1 VALRDTLTGDQRT
14 YIEKVGFFYE
24 AYGLPRTVGRILGLL
39 LIADPQ
45 EQSLDEIT
53 DALSVAKSSVSTG
66 ARFLMQAGLVERAA
80 VPNDRK
86 SYYRLRPD
94 AWAKALRDRLAS
106 NTAYQRLAEDG
117 LAVVGDGN
125 ERARKNLREMADL
138 YEYFG
143 RETVAVIDRW
153 EEQHVKGPARS

>member
-1 VALRDTLTGDQRT
+1 MALRDTLTGDQRT

-39 LIADPQ
+39 LIAEPQ

-66 ARFLMQAGLVERAA
+66 ARFLTQAGLIERAA
-80 VPNDRK
+80 VAGDRK
-86 SYYRLRPD
+86 SYYRMRPG

-106 NTAYQRLAEDG
+106 NDAYQRLAEEG
-117 LAVVGDGN
+117 LKVISEDN
-125 ERARKNLREMADL
+125 EQARRNLREMAEL

-143 RETVAVIDRW
+143 RESAAAIDRW
-153 EEQHVKGPARS
+153 EARQD

>member
-1 VALRDTLTGDQRT
+1 
-14 YIEKVGFFYE
+14 
-24 AYGLPRTVGRILGLL
+24 LGLL

-66 ARFLMQAGLVERAA
+66 ARFLTQAGLVERAA
-80 VPNDRK
+80 VSNDRK
-86 SYYRLRPD
+86 SYYRLRPG

-106 NTAYQRLAEDG
+106 NVAYQRLAEEG
-117 LAVVGDGN
+117 LTVVGAGN
-125 ERARKNLREMADL
+125 EQARENLREMAEL

-143 RETVAVIDRW
+143 RETAALIDRW
-153 EEQHVKGPARS
+153 EEQHVKGSGRS

>member
-1 VALRDTLTGDQRT
+1 MALRDTLTGDQRT

-66 ARFLMQAGLVERAA
+66 ARFLVQAGLVERAA
-80 VPNDRK
+80 VSGDRK
-86 SYYRLRPD
+86 TYYRTRPG

-106 NTAYQRLAEDG
+106 NAAYKRLAEDG
-117 LAVVGDGN
+117 LHVVGADN
-125 ERARKNLREMADL
+125 IQARANLREMADL
-138 YEYFG
+138 YDFFG
-143 RETVAVIDRW
+143 RETEAVLDRW
-153 EEQHVKGPARS
+153 DAEHDGGMPRS

>member
-1 VALRDTLTGDQRT
+1 MALRDTLTGDQRT

-24 AYGLPRTVGRILGLL
+24 AYGMPRTIGRILGLL

-66 ARFLMQAGLVERAA
+66 ARFLVQAGLIERAA
-80 VPNDRK
+80 VTGDRK
-86 SYYRLRPD
+86 SYYRMKPG

-106 NTAYQRLAEDG
+106 NAAYQRLAEEG
-117 LAVVGDGN
+117 LAVVGEGN
-125 ERARKNLREMADL
+125 APARENLRQMAEL

-143 RETVAVIDRW
+143 RETAAAIDRW
-153 EEQHVKGPARS
+153 ESQHQAGSGRP

>member
-1 VALRDTLTGDQRT
+1 MALRDTLTGDQRT

-39 LIADPQ
+39 LIAEPQ

-53 DALSVAKSSVSTG
+53 DALSVAKSSISTG
-66 ARFLMQAGLVERAA
+66 TRFLMQAGLIERAA
-80 VPNDRK
+80 VSGDRK
-86 SYYRLRPD
+86 TYHRIRPG

-106 NTAYQRLAEDG
+106 NAAYQRLAEEG
-117 LAVVGDGN
+117 LAVVGEEN
-125 ERARKNLREMADL
+125 EQARANLRDMADL

-143 RETVAVIDRW
+143 RETAAVLDRW
-153 EEQHVKGPARS
+153 DGQHG

>member
-1 VALRDTLTGDQRT
+1 MALRDTLTGDQRT

-66 ARFLMQAGLVERAA
+66 ARFLIQAGLVERAA
-80 VPNDRK
+80 VEGDRK
-86 SYYRLRPD
+86 SFYRVRPG

-117 LAVVGDGN
+117 LRVVGGN
-125 ERARKNLREMADL
+125 NEAASRNLREMADL

-143 RETVAVIDRW
+143 RESAAALDRW
-153 EEQHVKGPARS
+153 DEQHS